1 MSATAVERVV
11 MALGPAALMAACEEA
26 VRTYNPVKTTVDT
39 HTADYIAEKKIGDA
53 DDQRFIEQVMYGCM
67 RYKKMLKVFLSSLY
81 FKHGGE
87 TQRAD
92 YTLYM
97 VLSYIALLRL
107 HELGFSSFR
116 ALLLTQENFK
126 MSVLLK
132 FLFSEENLTQWLRP
146 EWLKLYDPAFV
157 DEQLIGKAL
166 VFVGQAQQLK
176 AVLEG
181 NAAKAAAAK
190 EAAAEAARALS
201 EGRGG
206 TGVHTTPEP
215 FNLTQ
220 PKIRLVPPPEDVI
233 ETTFKANKVP
243 ASTYL
248 DPKEL
253 VDRIEID
260 KAKDVNRLKMKA
272 KYSDPRVQ
280 PFKLRVL
287 ERPSNLDKVRAEVE
301 AVREAECDFEGANLE
316 RREVPKQVAGQGA
329 VKLNAAAILRED
341 NLYRKKQEKEAKL
354 LGAYESELR
363 DTSEFDAWQLKMR
376 ALDEEQRLAEV
387 ERRRMETLLADEEAR
402 ESKAR
407 RLRENKALAVSAKAE
422 ASANELKRQQE
433 IEHRRVHQRSLVM
446 DVQSQRERPAIAA
459 EEVLKHNRARA
470 QELREQTER
479 LEQQAAEERKVEEAR
494 RADLIKQIRAL
505 ELVPR
510 QRITALDPTYTPKI
524 GLLEE
529 MSLAELRERL
539 RMDEEARQEEEEEKR
554 AQIITAKQEREAD
567 LAKRV
572 ERLTAMREMS
582 AQQAADRR
590 RKTKEA
596 ERQAEAEKRERVA
609 DAQLKLHATLE
620 EKREKR
626 RQEDKALAAE
636 LKAIRIKNQFLG
648 ADKEAVERKKW
659 ESQQSGAQREIA
671 QRQYAKQ
678 DDALKAAALVEK
690 ETRQRLSNLQRERE
704 EHEAFLREYERRC
717 TEAQFDAHAAADAV
731 KASRLVNFDD
741 EQARRAAAAVIRDD
755 SLPYAVTI
763 TKANKAQAQQDA
775 ARRSR
780 RSEMAS
786 TKGFEYG
793 VGSLS
798 ASRLTATAD
807 SSRAAD
813 ETRLGSAPGLR

>member
-1 MSATAVERVV
+1 MSSTERVV
-11 MALGPAALMAACEEA
+11 TALGPAGLMAACEEA
-26 VRTYNPVKTTVDT
+26 VRTYNPVRTTVDT

-116 ALLLTQENFK
+116 ALLLSQENFK

-181 NAAKAAAAK
+181 NAAKEAAKK

-206 TGVHTTPEP
+206 TGTHTTPEP

-233 ETTFKANKVP
+233 DTTFKANKVP

-248 DPKEL
+248 DPKKL

-260 KAKDVNRLKMKA
+260 KAKDANRLKMKA

-287 ERPSNLDKVRAEVE
+287 ERPSNLEKVRAEVE
-301 AVREAECDFEGANLE
+301 AAREAECDFEGVNLE

-387 ERRRMETLLADEEAR
+387 ERRRVETLLADEEAR
-402 ESKAR
+402 EAKAR
-407 RLRENKALAVSAKAE
+407 RLRENKALAAAAKAE
-422 ASANELKRQQE
+422 ASANEIKRQQE

-470 QELREQTER
+470 QELREETER

-510 QRITALDPTYTPKI
+510 KRITALDPTYTPKI

-582 AQQAADRR
+582 AQQAAERR

-609 DAQLKLHATLE
+609 DAQLKLHAKVE

-626 RQEDKALAAE
+626 RKEDAALAAE

-659 ESQQSGAQREIA
+659 ESQQAGAQREIA
-671 QRQYAKQ
+671 QRQRAKQ

-731 KASRLVNFDD
+731 KASRQVNFDD

-755 SLPYAVTI
+755 SLPYAVAI
-763 TKANKAQAQQDA
+763 TKANQSQARQDA
-775 ARRSR
+775 ARRTR
-780 RSEMAS
+780 RSEMAMAS
-786 TKGFEYG
+786 TKGFESG

-807 SSRAAD
+807 SSRAAN
-813 ETRLGSAPGLR
+813 ETRIGSAPGLR